1 MYDNDIELYW
11 TCNEKKSVVTER
23 FIRNLKKNIYKYM
36 NSILKNVH
44 IDRLDDIVNEYKNT

>member
-11 TCNEKKSVVTER
+11 TCNERKSVVTER